1 MSGNSS
7 KDNVSDNSERI
18 RALDIQAD
26 APLPEQKKD
35 KKEQSTAAVSVFEV
49 ASDLEQSLNSLVDQ
63 FETSNKKI
71 GTSFD
76 DISRRLLSL
85 ETKIRN
91 YKDKPQ

>member
-18 RALDIQAD
+18 RALDIQDD
-26 APLPEQKKD
+26 APLPEEKH
-35 KKEQSTAAVSVFEV
+35 KKEQSAAAVSVFEV
-49 ASDLEQSLNSLVDQ
+49 ASDLEQSLSSLVEQ

-76 DISRRLLSL
+76 DISKRLLSL

-91 YKDKPQ
+91 YKGKPQ